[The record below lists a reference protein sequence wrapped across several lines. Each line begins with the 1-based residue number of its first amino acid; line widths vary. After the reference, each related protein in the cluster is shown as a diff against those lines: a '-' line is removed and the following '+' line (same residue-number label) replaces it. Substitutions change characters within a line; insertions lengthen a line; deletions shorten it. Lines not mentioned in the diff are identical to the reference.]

1 VLHLSWTVAQAG
13 VLVRQP
19 FHDEQGRNA
28 HQHLTN
34 LLRAV
39 TTDLL
44 DHNLLASDGGSGG
57 GGGGGHLT
65 TTTFA
70 PVLARHTTAPCASA
84 TEDVASRCVFY
95 GTCWWYSL
103 CNFQYRPQCEQAGS
117 DSL

>member
-13 VLVRQP
+13 VLLRQP
-19 FHDEQGRNA
+19 PHDEQGRNA

-57 GGGGGHLT
+57 SGGSGGGHLT

-84 TEDVASRCVFY
+84 TEDVASRYVNLVY
-95 GTCWWYSL
+95 MLVVLVVQLPVPATM
-103 CNFQYRPQCEQAGS
+103 
-117 DSL
+117 